1 MIMKIFW
8 IASFA
13 LVAVGSQPLMAYD
26 DTLLR
31 PYGHE
36 HVQPRQQGKEN
47 SQPKP
52 WETRPWEQQKATDEG
67 PAGKK
72 TQKERFEQQMEKRG
86 LRNQNDV
93 KQPQGKWENK
103 WEKHRAEGERFNRS
117 GLPPR

>member
-1 MIMKIFW
+1 MKNFW
-8 IASFA
+8 IGLAALAAAS
-13 LVAVGSQPLMAYD
+13 SQPLMAYD
-26 DTLLR
+26 ETLLR

-36 HVQPRQQGKEN
+36 HVQPRQRGQEN

-52 WETRPWEQQKATDEG
+52 WEARPWEQQKATDERYQTG
-67 PAGKK
+67 K

-103 WEKHRAEGERFNRS
+103 WEKHRTEGERFNRM